1 MRSLR
6 RRPRPL
12 HHEHHEEEG
21 ISTPRIIRRVIAS
34 SPSVSPYPTRSQVDE
49 IVVAIAGF

>member
-12 HHEHHEEEG
+12 HQHHEEEG
-21 ISTPRIIRRVIAS
+21 ISTPRIIRRVIAVS
-34 SPSVSPYPTRSQVDE
+34 ATVSPYRTRSQVDE
-49 IVVAIAGF
+49 IAVVITGL